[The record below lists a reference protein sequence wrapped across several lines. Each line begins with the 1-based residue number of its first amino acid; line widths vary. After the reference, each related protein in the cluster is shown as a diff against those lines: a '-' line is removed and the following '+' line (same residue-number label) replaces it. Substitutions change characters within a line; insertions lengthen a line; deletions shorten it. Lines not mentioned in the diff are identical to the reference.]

1 MKRKRLPLPTH
12 PLTKFFGP
20 AAESVTTSL
29 GDSSVTAY
37 RCTVRHF
44 LIYLGARHPAVHSLD
59 QLRRDPHI
67 LGWLAL
73 LRSQNPPLATITRA
87 NYVIYLRC
95 MLEELAWTQQ
105 LLTLAHLLGRD
116 DVPRTEHHLP
126 RPLTPEQDQLIQ
138 RELLRRNDLF
148 SNVLLL
154 LRHTGMR
161 IGECVDLSVDCLRTL
176 GPNQW
181 AIHVPLGKLKTERW
195 VPVDS
200 MVCQLVERI
209 RSLRPPAAPNTGRL
223 LLSRK
228 RGRFMLIR
236 TLRAALQ
243 DVVAAA
249 GITARIVPHQFRHT
263 YGTEMLRAGVGFAG
277 VMKLLGHKD
286 PHMTLEYL
294 EITQQDLQREF
305 HLARSHPRHL
315 APSPTVS
322 STSPPR
328 ADLAS
333 LIDSL
338 KAAQHVLEMF
348 RRSLAEDS
356 PRRLL
361 ARLARRLVKILADT
375 RKLNPPQ
382 K

>member
-1 MKRKRLPLPTH
+1 MRN
-12 PLTKFFGP
+12 
-20 AAESVTTSL
+20 
-29 GDSSVTAY
+29 Y
-37 RCTVRHF
+37 
-44 LIYLGARHPAVHSLD
+44 
-59 QLRRDPHI
+59 LRR
-67 LGWLAL
+67 
-73 LRSQNPPLATITRA
+73 
-87 NYVIYLRC
+87 YVYLRR

-105 LLTLAHLLGRD
+105 LPALAHLLGRD
-116 DVPRTEHHLP
+116 DVPRKEHHLP

-138 RELLRRNDLF
+138 RELQRRNDLP

-161 IGECVDLSVDCLRTL
+161 IGECVDLSADCLRTL

-236 TLRAALQ
+236 TLRAALR

-286 PHMTLEYL
+286 PHMTLGYL

-322 STSPPR
+322 STAPPR

-338 KAAQHVLEMF
+338 KAVQHVLEMF